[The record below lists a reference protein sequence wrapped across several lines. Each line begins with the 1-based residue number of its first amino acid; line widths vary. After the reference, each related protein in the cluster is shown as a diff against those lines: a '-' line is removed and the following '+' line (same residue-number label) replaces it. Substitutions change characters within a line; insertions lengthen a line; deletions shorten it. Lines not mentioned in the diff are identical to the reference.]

1 MPTIYEL
8 LGLTAGADPEQVKAA
23 FHRLAKSSHPDVN
36 SGDASAEGRFKQINQ
51 AYEILGD
58 PERRAAYDLGLKHR
72 HHVARLRVR
81 NVMATTAAS
90 FMITVGCGL
99 CFLPSAP
106 SGQEPRTTILTTEMS
121 TPPPLPAAPQ
131 TTHERVTRPK
141 VASARQ
147 SVHPS
152 VPPADER
159 GTKIA
164 ASAVDG
170 GTSLQADPQTQREQA
185 LHLYA
190 KGMEQIGQ
198 GNVLAARSF
207 FALAAKAGL
216 QRSLRALAGTY
227 DPVQLDKLKV
237 LGMQPDV
244 EAARSW
250 YEKAGD
256 LAAAARLGMGEE
268 WGLSTADKPSS
279 RRKRDSISVATETSR
294 D

>member
-1 MPTIYEL
+1 MPTIYEV

-36 SGDASAEGRFKQINQ
+36 SGDATAEGRFKQISQ
-51 AYEILGD
+51 AYQILGD
-58 PERRAAYDLGLKHR
+58 PERRAAYDLGLKHKR
-72 HHVARLRVR
+72 YGAGLRLR

-90 FMITVGCGL
+90 FIITVGCGL
-99 CFLPSAP
+99 YFLPSTP
-106 SGQEPRTTILTTEMS
+106 SAHEPS
-121 TPPPLPAAPQ
+121 TSVATASPSPTDPQ
-131 TTHERVTRPK
+131 VKHEQATSPNVVP
-141 VASARQ
+141 ARQ
-147 SVHPS
+147 NVHLS
-152 VPPADER
+152 APPADER
-159 GTKIA
+159 GTKMA
-164 ASAVDG
+164 GVVG
-170 GTSLQADPQTQREQA
+170 RTHLQLDRQTQREQA

-190 KGMEQIGQ
+190 KGMEHIGQ
-198 GNVLAARSF
+198 GNVLAARGF

-216 QRSLRALAGTY
+216 KRSLSALAGTY

-256 LAAAARLGMGEE
+256 LAVTAQLGMGEE
-268 WGLSTADKPSS
+268 WGLATMDKPSS
-279 RRKRDSISVATETSR
+279 TKTRDGISIATETSR